1 MKVDGPIKVQAMEH
15 LLHKVV
21 KNAKNIALMTNWQVS
36 LSMKPKKH
44 RGYKLDGGNIIMGQQ
59 SEFAISHIKG

>member
-1 MKVDGPIKVQAMEH
+1 MEH